1 MKKSRL
7 LSTLCAF
14 VISLCVVTSTEA
26 VLMSRLDG
34 AAAYDTVLDIT
45 WTTNASLS
53 GEDLW
58 YDQVAWASG
67 LEYLGFNDWRL
78 ASVSVAAGLPTGTTL
93 SAVDCS
99 TATELACRDNEL
111 GYMFYHNLD
120 GMLGDNLTGT
130 QMVGDVTLTGI
141 QSLNW
146 SGTEVVSGTEF
157 STGSA
162 YAYLFGFENQ
172 SYSGIQDVVE
182 ENANI
187 FGWAVRS
194 GDVAAVP
201 EPPMLLL
208 LATGLIGLIGLA
220 RIRSA

>member
-1 MKKSRL
+1 MIMKKTRL
-7 LSTLCAF
+7 LSALCAAVF
-14 VISLCVVTSTEA
+14 SLCVVVPAEA
-26 VLMSRLDG
+26 IMISRLGG
-34 AAAYDTVLDIT
+34 AAAYDTTLDIT

-53 GEDLW
+53 GKDNW

-78 ASVSVAAGLPTGTTL
+78 ASVSVAAGLPTGTTR

-141 QSLNW
+141 QSIYW
-146 SGTEVVSGTEF
+146 SGTEIVPGP
-157 STGSA
+157 GSA
-162 YAYLFGFENQ
+162 YNYLFGFENQ
-172 SYSGIQDVVE
+172 SYSGIQDVSDM
-182 ENANI
+182 NDND
-187 FGWAVRS
+187 FGWAVRD
-194 GDVAAVP
+194 GDIAAVP
-201 EPPMLLL
+201 EPPMVFL
-208 LATGLIGLIGLA
+208 LATGLLGLIWASRKRLA
-220 RIRSA
+220 